1 MLSNDHDHRHIGQR
15 LDLFHLEE
23 DAPGMVFW
31 HPHGFT
37 LYRVLEEAVRR
48 QMARE
53 GYREVRTPQVLRQ
66 PIWEASG
73 HWAHFR
79 ANMFVLADTERDER
93 AAALKPVSCPGH
105 LQIVARRAPSYREL
119 PIRLGE
125 LGLVHR
131 DEPSG
136 SLMGLFRLRQFT
148 QDDGHILCEDAQ
160 IDAEVERFCRSL
172 CHFYEAMGF
181 GQVSVAFSTRPA
193 ERAGSDEVW
202 DRAESVLLAAVQR
215 AGLDPVI
222 QPGQGAFYGP
232 KLEFVL
238 KDRLDR
244 EWQCGTIQ
252 LDFVL
257 PERFGVQYIDAAGAR
272 QTPVLLHRALLGSLE
287 RFLGVLLE
295 HHAGALPAWLAP
307 EQVVV
312 APVAEAQ
319 HAFATRVFERLI
331 AAGIRAR
338 LDDRFETL
346 ARKVQSAHE
355 ASVSFLAVVGRREVE
370 RETMTLR
377 GRGGQRELGLEEAVV
392 EIQREC
398 HPPI

>member
-1 MLSNDHDHRHIGQR
+1 MLSNDHDHRHVGQR
-15 LDLFHLEE
+15 LDLFHLQE

-37 LYRVLEEAVRR
+37 RYRVLEEAVRR

-73 HWAHFR
+73 HWQHFR
-79 ANMFVLADTERDER
+79 AGMFVLAGDEEER

-136 SLMGLFRLRQFT
+136 VLMGLFRLRQFT
-148 QDDGHILCEDAQ
+148 QDDGHILCEEGQ
-160 IDAEVERFCRSL
+160 VDAEVERFCRSL
-172 CHFYEAMGF
+172 SHFYEAMGF
-181 GQVSVAFSTRPA
+181 DAVSAAFSTRPD
-193 ERAGSDEVW
+193 ERAGSDEAW
-202 DRAESVLLAAVQR
+202 DRAESVLLAAARR
-215 AGLDPVI
+215 AGLDPII

-238 KDRLDR
+238 KDRLGR

-257 PERFGVQYIDAAGAR
+257 PERFGVQYIDATGAR
-272 QTPVLLHRALLGSLE
+272 RTPVLLHRALLGSLE

-319 HAFATRVFERLI
+319 HLFATRVLERLL

-338 LDDRFETL
+338 VDARAETL
-346 ARKVQSAHE
+346 ARKVQGAHE
-355 ASVSFLAVVGRREVE
+355 GSVAFVAVVGRREVE
-370 RETMTLR
+370 RGTVTLR
-377 GRGGQRELGLEEAVV
+377 SRGGQRELALEEAVL
-392 EIQREC
+392 EIQRDC

>member
-1 MLSNDHDHRHIGQR
+1 MLSNDHDHRHLGQR
-15 LDLFHLEE
+15 LDLFHLQE

-31 HPHGFT
+31 HPRGFT

-73 HWAHFR
+73 HWEHFR
-79 ANMFVLADTERDER
+79 ANMFVLAEEER

-105 LQIVARRAPSYREL
+105 LQIVARRPPSYREL

-131 DEPSG
+131 NEPSG
-136 SLMGLFRLRQFT
+136 VLMGLFRLRQFT
-148 QDDGHILCEDAQ
+148 QDDGHILCEEGQ
-160 IDAEVERFCRSL
+160 VDAEVERFCRSL
-172 CHFYEAMGF
+172 CRFYEAMGF
-181 GQVSVAFSTRPA
+181 GAVSVAFSTRPR

-202 DRAESVLLAAVQR
+202 DRAESVLLAAARR
-215 AGLDPVI
+215 AGLEPVN

-238 KDRLDR
+238 KDRLGR

-272 QTPVLLHRALLGSLE
+272 RTPVLLHRALLGSLE

-319 HAFATRVFERLI
+319 HPFADQVFQRLL

-338 LDDRFETL
+338 LDTRPETL
-346 ARKVQSAHE
+346 ARKVQGAHE
-355 ASVSFLAVVGRREVE
+355 GAASFFAVIGRREVE
-370 RETMTLR
+370 RGTVTLR
-377 GRGGQRELGLEEAVV
+377 DRGGQRELSLEDAAV
-392 EIQREC
+392 EIEREC
-398 HPPI
+398 RPPI

>member
-1 MLSNDHDHRHIGQR
+1 
-15 LDLFHLEE
+15 
-23 DAPGMVFW
+23 
-31 HPHGFT
+31 
-37 LYRVLEEAVRR
+37 
-48 QMARE
+48 MARE

-79 ANMFVLADTERDER
+79 ANMFVLADNEGDGS

-131 DEPSG
+131 NEPSG

-181 GQVSVAFSTRPA
+181 GQVSVAFSTRPT
-193 ERAGSDEVW
+193 ERAGNDEVW

-295 HHAGALPAWLAP
+295 HHAGALPPGSPPSRSSSPPWPRPNMPLRLA
-307 EQVVV
+307 
-312 APVAEAQ
+312 
-319 HAFATRVFERLI
+319 
-331 AAGIRAR
+331 
-338 LDDRFETL
+338 
-346 ARKVQSAHE
+346 S
-355 ASVSFLAVVGRREVE
+355 S
-370 RETMTLR
+370 R
-377 GRGGQRELGLEEAVV
+377 G
-392 EIQREC
+392 
-398 HPPI
+398 

>member
-1 MLSNDHDHRHIGQR
+1 MLSNDHDHRHVGQR

-79 ANMFVLADTERDER
+79 ANMFVLAEDER

-105 LQIVARRAPSYREL
+105 LQIVARRSPSYREL

-131 DEPSG
+131 NEPSG
-136 SLMGLFRLRQFT
+136 VLMGLFRLRQFT
-148 QDDGHILCEDAQ
+148 QDDGHILCEEGQ
-160 IDAEVERFCRSL
+160 VDAEVERFCRSL

-181 GQVSVAFSTRPA
+181 SAVSVAFSTRP
-193 ERAGSDEVW
+193 EQRAGSDEIW
-202 DRAESVLLAAVQR
+202 DRAESALLAAARR

-222 QPGQGAFYGP
+222 QPGEGAFYGP

-238 KDRLDR
+238 KDRLGR

-257 PERFGVQYIDAAGAR
+257 PERFGVQYIDATGAR
-272 QTPVLLHRALLGSLE
+272 RTPVLLHRALLGSLE

-319 HAFATRVFERLI
+319 HPFATRVLERLL

-338 LDDRFETL
+338 LDARPETL
-346 ARKVQSAHE
+346 ARKVQGAHE
-355 ASVSFLAVVGRREVE
+355 GAVTFFAVIGRREVE
-370 RETMTLR
+370 RGTVTLR
-377 GRGGQRELGLEEAVV
+377 ERGGQRELALEEAAV
-392 EIQREC
+392 EITRACQ
-398 HPPI
+398 PPI